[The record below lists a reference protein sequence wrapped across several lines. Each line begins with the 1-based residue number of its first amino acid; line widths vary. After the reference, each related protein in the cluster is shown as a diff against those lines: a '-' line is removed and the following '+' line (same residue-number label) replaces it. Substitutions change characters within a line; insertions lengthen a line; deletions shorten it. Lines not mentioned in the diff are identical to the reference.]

1 MAAFPLCDGS
11 ILCLICVSAV
21 AREFHG
27 ERQQGFVAAGPS
39 YERESDGT
47 AGKRSDGQSDLGQ
60 SAKACD
66 ASEAH
71 DAHAERFQRI

>member
-1 MAAFPLCDGS
+1 MAVFPLCDGS
-11 ILCLICVSAV
+11 VLRLIRVSAV
-21 AREFHG
+21 AREFHA
-27 ERQQGFVAAGPS
+27 ERQQGFVAAGPA
-39 YERESDGT
+39 YERKSDGT

-60 SAKACD
+60 SAKARD

>member
-1 MAAFPLCDGS
+1 MAAFLLCDGS
-11 ILCLICVSAV
+11 VLSVCVSAV
-21 AREFHG
+21 AREFHA
-27 ERQQGFVAAGPS
+27 ERQQGFVTAGPS

-47 AGKRSDGQSDLGQ
+47 AGKRSDRQSDLGQ
-60 SAKACD
+60 SAEACD